1 VRPGMFSASAH
12 RGGRHRKGRD
22 GVPAAESPPLPD
34 PQVPRCPY
42 PDMLRSNPRCGAPGT
57 TPNGRPAPGG
67 PWPGETRKVEENED
81 SIRARHSE
89 AAKGADRPQPKGS
102 VGRTAG
108 AVFAGG
114 GTHISHRAI
123 GSNLPVHV
131 IHLDQLGKPHG
142 SRLRAVSRP
151 QGRGTG
157 QGVKDV
163 GESESRPV
171 IGRIGQYPSRKGADF
186 RRVSAKRCFCTG
198 STT

>member
-1 VRPGMFSASAH
+1 MECRRRS
-12 RGGRHRKGRD
+12 
-22 GVPAAESPPLPD
+22 PLPCRTL
-34 PQVPRCPY
+34 RCRGAPT
-42 PDMLRSNPRCGAPGT
+42 RTCCGAIQGVELRGQRRTAGQPQ
-57 TPNGRPAPGG
+57 GG
-67 PWPGETRKVEENED
+67 SWLGEARKVEENED

-114 GTHISHRAI
+114 GTHISHRAR

-157 QGVKDV
+157 QGVKDA
-163 GESESRPV
+163 GGSESRPV
-171 IGRIGQYPSRKGADF
+171 IGRIGRCPSRKGADF